1 MLYWVEAKG
10 EMQQIG
16 EMDWEGQGQR
26 TIMSGETQLPQPY
39 AISVYQSALYWTD
52 WTTKYE
58 SLQICILQIFALIF

>member
-16 EMDWEGQGQR
+16 EMDWEGHAQR

-39 AISVYQSALYWTD
+39 AISVYHSALYWTD
-52 WTTKYE
+52 WTTK
-58 SLQICILQIFALIF
+58 